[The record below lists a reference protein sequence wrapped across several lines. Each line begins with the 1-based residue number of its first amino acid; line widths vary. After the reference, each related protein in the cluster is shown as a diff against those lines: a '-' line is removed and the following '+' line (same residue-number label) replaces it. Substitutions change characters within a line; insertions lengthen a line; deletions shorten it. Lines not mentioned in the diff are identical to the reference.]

1 MEATA
6 PRRLSLKSAAA
17 EASRRRRVAQARP
30 SLQDARAHAVGDT
43 WRRGKSF
50 WQLRFLQPA
59 AAGHTVDGTL
69 PRYFAVRSLLAR
81 ADRRVDAS
89 VASVAGETLNPA
101 AAAERAADV
110 CGEWAS
116 YADGA
121 LTIHEYVRSHPR
133 LDGPL
138 LLMARVAAWPLPG
151 GCALPPPEGRYASVA
166 LPGAPRSAL
175 HLAADGSA
183 TYEVHDSVA
192 YGALLGDATYHEDRR
207 GTGRWAIEGE
217 HGEFLVVRIS
227 EGRMSVSDL
236 VHGDHDAAAALRD
249 APPARCALSLA
260 YERLPDGLCKTSG
273 GEWLARGRE
282 VAVDDGGAAAPK
294 RQDPLVSAL
303 LAVRA
308 LRVVTAWDDSGPE

>member
-1 MEATA
+1 MEAAA

-50 WQLRFLQPA
+50 WQLRFLSPA

-81 ADRRVDAS
+81 ADRRVDAT

-121 LTIHEYVRSHPR
+121 LTIHEYVRSHPHT
-133 LDGPL
+133 LQGEQL
-138 LLMARVAAWPLPG
+138 QAVIGLGPLPG
-151 GCALPPPEGRYASVA
+151 HEGEVCEREAGRDSECQTIWPRSSPAPAARRARWRRSTRCRRQRHALPRQ
-166 LPGAPRSAL
+166 PR
-175 HLAADGSA
+175 AAFERA
-183 TYEVHDSVA
+183 
-192 YGALLGDATYHEDRR
+192 RR
-207 GTGRWAIEGE
+207 TTG
-217 HGEFLVVRIS
+217 
-227 EGRMSVSDL
+227 
-236 VHGDHDAAAALRD
+236 
-249 APPARCALSLA
+249 C
-260 YERLPDGLCKTSG
+260 
-273 GEWLARGRE
+273 
-282 VAVDDGGAAAPK
+282 
-294 RQDPLVSAL
+294 
-303 LAVRA
+303 
-308 LRVVTAWDDSGPE
+308 